1 MKVLVACEFS
11 GVVRDAFK
19 RQGHD
24 AWSCDLLESE
34 EDGQHLQ
41 GDIRQFLDQAWDIM
55 IAHPPCTYLA
65 NSGVQWLH
73 HDTSRWEKLD
83 EAATFFNTLL
93 QATIPK
99 ICIEN
104 PIPHIH
110 AQKRIVER
118 DLLSDTRPCKYSQI
132 IQPYMFGHRESKA
145 ICFWLKGLH
154 PLVPTTDLKDETM
167 ALPSNARQRL
177 FYLPPSQDRWKLRS
191 TTYQGVADAMAD
203 QWGTP

>member
-1 MKVLVACEFS
+1 VKVLVACEFS

-55 IAHPPCTYLA
+55 IAHPPCTYFT
-65 NSGVQWLH
+65 NSGVRWLH
-73 HDTSRWEKLD
+73 EDPSRWAKLD
-83 EAATFFNTLL
+83 RAADLFNALL
-93 QATIPK
+93 DAPISK
-99 ICIEN
+99 ICVEN
-104 PIPHIH
+104 PIPHRY
-110 AQKRIVER
+110 AVTRIKDR
-118 DLLSDTRPCKYSQI
+118 RYTQL
-132 IQPYMFGHRESKA
+132 IQPYMFGHQEQKA
-145 ICFWLKGLH
+145 TCLWLKKLK
-154 PLVPTTDLKDETM
+154 PLTPTSNLKAETM
-167 ALPSNARQRL
+167 ALPSRDRQRL
-177 FYLPPSQDRWKLRS
+177 HWLPPSPNRWKLRS